1 MAGRLDL
8 ASLEVLGVA
17 ECDLALGAAAA
28 HEWPCPACGEEQSL
42 RRAWALKVRER
53 TDRPMERA
61 VVVCNDCFVS
71 LGDTVADRIA
81 AEPVTISEDDD
92 PIELLRNAL
101 DTDEVDVA
109 FQR

>member
-17 ECDLALGAAAA
+17 ECDLVIGAAAA
-28 HEWPCPACGEEQSL
+28 NEWPCPSCGEQQSL
-42 RRAWALKVRER
+42 RRAWALKVRNR
-53 TDRPMERA
+53 TDRPLERA
-61 VVVCNDCFVS
+61 IVVCHDCFVS
-71 LGDTVADRIA
+71 LGDTVADRIVD
-81 AEPVTISEDDD
+81 EPVTIAPDDD
-92 PIELLRNAL
+92 PIELLRRAL